1 MGGETSYRIVPF
13 ITHYHYEVKAGSAPL
28 PVLGAR
34 KETKVPLTRKNEF
47 EVVAKQIDDLYY
59 SIAMLEQSDVVEI
72 DLLSND
78 GKFSP
83 YRIPG
88 NLLTGDMKSF
98 LRQRMEEAINIC
110 KSQIAS
116 MTTVYPVEVPP
127 APTPVV
133 DPAVPPAPPVTSD
146 PVPVPQPDVP
156 VQPVSPDAGPTP
168 Q

>member
-1 MGGETSYRIVPF
+1 MGGETSYRIIPF
-13 ITHYHYEVKAGSAPL
+13 ITHNHYEIKAGSAPL

-72 DLLSND
+72 DLLSTD

-83 YRIPG
+83 YRIPS

-98 LRQRMEEAINIC
+98 LRARMEEAINAC

-116 MTTVYPVEVPP
+116 MSTVYVVEPP
-127 APTPVV
+127 APVPV
-133 DPAVPPAPPVTSD
+133 PEPVPVPAPVD
-146 PVPVPQPDVP
+146 VPVPQPDVP
-156 VQPVSPDAGPTP
+156 VQPVDPNAGPTP